1 MFGEL
6 NWWTLE
12 RISSMLLIQ
21 SFLVVGFLFF
31 VQGMTLIVL
40 NSDFVQGE
48 LASYMISMVV
58 ENCNSWKLE
67 EHQVYRLYTY
77 CDNLNSLLVSNGAVR
92 HVVISCSESSSFGN
106 V

>member
-12 RISSMLLIQ
+12 RISNMLLVQ
-21 SFLVVGFLFF
+21 TFLVVGFFF
-31 VQGMTLIVL
+31 FLQGMTLIVL

-48 LASYMISMVV
+48 LASHMISMVV

-67 EHQVYRLYTY
+67 EHQVHRLCTY

-92 HVVISCSESSSFGN
+92 HAVISCDEPSSFAH